1 MVPPAPGDKAAV
13 WNPERV
19 RAASCSTVSL
29 RGSGAMRDWTA
40 EQRKVVLAGYLGW
53 TLDAFDFFLMVFVL
67 QGDREAEFHGDVG
80 TVTWAITLTLAA
92 RPVGRLR
99 LRLAGRP
106 LRAPADR

>member
-40 EQRKVVLAGYLGW
+40 EQRKGVLAGYLGW
-53 TLDAFDFFLMVFVL
+53 APDAFDFFLMVFVL
-67 QGDREAEFHGDVG
+67 KDIAAEFGVAVG
-80 TVTWAITLTLAA
+80 TVTWAITLSW
-92 RPVGRLR
+92 RCGRSGPSSS
-99 LRLAGRP
+99 AGP
-106 LRAPADR
+106 